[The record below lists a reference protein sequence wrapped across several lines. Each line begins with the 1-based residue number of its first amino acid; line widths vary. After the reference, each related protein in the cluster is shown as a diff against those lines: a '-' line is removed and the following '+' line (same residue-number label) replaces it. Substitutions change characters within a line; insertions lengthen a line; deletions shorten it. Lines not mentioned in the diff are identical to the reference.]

1 MLHSGKGYW
10 SLLKNIFRFHSGEFY
25 YININLPYIRIDGVG
40 NAERRVLIA
49 RPVDMVS
56 GAKLLNQTSVSY
68 RTNHISSCV
77 GGMEVE
83 GTELFPQLWLY
94 CFYIVKYI
102 YNIIYA

>member
-1 MLHSGKGYW
+1 
-10 SLLKNIFRFHSGEFY
+10 
-25 YININLPYIRIDGVG
+25 
-40 NAERRVLIA
+40 
-49 RPVDMVS
+49 MVS